1 MSKIRKGRIVRGT
14 VTGVEPYGVF
24 VSCDDYY
31 TGLIH
36 ISEISHG
43 YVRNISDFVKIGDII
58 SVEILDVDEELG
70 HLKLSIKDIDYKKKH
85 YMKRKKIQ
93 ETELGFRTLEYK
105 LPIWINEALKK
116 INNWCKNIDIS
127 MKNSKK
133 KKKIKLNMLTKLDN
147 HDIFN
152 YVN

>member
-1 MSKIRKGRIVRGT
+1 MLEVVYMSKIKKGRIVRGT
-14 VTGVEPYGVF
+14 ITGIEPYGAF

-43 YVRNISDFVKIGDII
+43 FVRNISDFVKVGDII

-70 HLKLSIKDIDYKKKH
+70 HLKLSIKNIDYSKKVII
-85 YMKRKKIQ
+85 KRRRIK
-93 ETELGFRTLEYK
+93 ETELGFKTLEYK

-116 INNWCKNIDIS
+116 IEN
-127 MKNSKK
+127 
-133 KKKIKLNMLTKLDN
+133 
-147 HDIFN
+147 
-152 YVN
+152 